1 MENSMSTADF
11 EKALITT
18 LTADNFDKKQLSVLS
33 KSVASLGNS
42 AFIIDWRWKGRPGFL
57 DSIKVNYQVPI
68 EQFKAE
74 QFLRLNIAREYRII
88 IKGTPVPRF
97 VDIEAIVRNSNQEF

>member
-42 AFIIDWRWKGRPGFL
+42 AYIIDWRWKGRPGFL
-57 DSIKVNYQVPI
+57 DLIKVNYQVPVA
-68 EQFKAE
+68 EFKAD
-74 QFLRLNIAREYRII
+74 QFFKSNAAREFRII
-88 IKGTPVPRF
+88 WKGIPVPRF
-97 VDIEAIVRNSNQEF
+97 VEIEAIVRNSNQEF